1 MREGSRQY
9 KELANQAGER
19 VKQVKIDLAKEVENG
34 ARLRQLRDK
43 YRSEVY
49 ELREKTKTLQEK
61 LDSLA
66 HNGGLSDLDNIMHSD
81 DEVNFPPHLR
91 TSQSTPATTN
101 RST

>member
-1 MREGSRQY
+1 M
-9 KELANQAGER
+9 
-19 VKQVKIDLAKEVENG
+19 ENG
-34 ARLRQLRDK
+34 ARLCQLRDK

-66 HNGGLSDLDNIMHSD
+66 HNSGLSNLDNVMDSD
-81 DEVNFPPHLR
+81 DVENFPPHLR

-101 RST
+101 RSTRFSKSQTPASTVGTTVQAGNNKNC